1 FGRQPIDMLRIPR
14 VLSVYAASTAERRWH
29 LANYREQPD
38 GDQSKL
44 HDQPLGMA
52 SICPTSAE
60 FQSALP
66 AGSVYLHTRYQ
77 CPRGAAEFPC
87 AIFDPCADSEK
98 PSRFGL
104 GSRPASRSRLTSAAG
119 DAHLNVTPYGQMNF
133 GR

>member
-1 FGRQPIDMLRIPR
+1 MPRIPR

-44 HDQPLGMA
+44 HDQPLGTEA
-52 SICPTSAE
+52 YARRALNSSGRLRLSATHDISVLAAQLN
-60 FQSALP
+60 FPVRFSTPSAR
-66 AGSVYLHTRYQ
+66 SQ
-77 CPRGAAEFPC
+77 
-87 AIFDPCADSEK
+87 K

-104 GSRPASRSRLTSAAG
+104 GSCPASRPRLTPAAG